1 MSMGPGAGGPPWR
14 FLRSDRSVID
24 NKIER
29 QTVRRVLGFAR
40 PHRRLI
46 TAFLAVTV
54 VDAALVV
61 APPLLLKAI
70 IDDGVRTGDVSLVD
84 GSVTLK
90 LDADVASAA
99 RSGGFG
105 VGGLR
110 SGASFEGTPFT
121 LGFFLLRLQARLPA
135 PEM

>member
-54 VDAALVV
+54 VDKL
-61 APPLLLKAI
+61 PDLLL
-70 IDDGVRTGDVSLVD
+70 
-84 GSVTLK
+84 VTDL
-90 LDADVASAA
+90 
-99 RSGGFG
+99 
-105 VGGLR
+105 
-110 SGASFEGTPFT
+110 T
-121 LGFFLLRLQARLPA
+121 LL
-135 PEM
+135 